1 MYLDHRCFL
10 PHTDVLRKDSNNF
23 PSKRESIS
31 QAPQLKTMEFVDK
44 AIQDVCSAKNK
55 REKKNMLQEVGCRGP
70 YSFRK
75 LPFYDRFLSTPV
87 EPMHLI
93 KNISEH
99 IVKLLSGSKDS
110 LKVREEEKQRE
121 RFSMSWVT
129 SENILPPAPFTLSKS
144 EREIANSRA
153 ISILVPAGFDW
164 KPRRLFVQSGIGYIK
179 SIEWKHIL
187 TCGILKYCLRD
198 LLGGKQRRTLFELCD
213 VISLLTKDAIS
224 STELDVIEYRV
235 HRVLAL
241 IERDFPVSLNVISF
255 HLLHHLPM
263 YIRRFGPVYEFHMF
277 PMERFNSW
285 IGKRVMNK
293 RFPEA
298 TVLES
303 YRLFEFSFFLQI
315 SGRIPNSRCFDV
327 LDGNDSEADTSEVSS
342 SGKLESDE
350 MNALESLY
358 QKIDPDYGTLVSMYE
373 LEKKRAKKAHRV
385 KKFPPLSRWESG
397 CDYVLSQDQ
406 LELRHGPS
414 NSVTDLRTYTL
425 KDDHGRCI
433 KYAIINSTK
442 KSVSSCVSLC
452 LDSVLSQGEMK
463 FGQIARIFQHVFNKK
478 MYTLA
483 KLQWFCDIELDRQSG
498 LYFSSNTTVSPYQIV
513 PLKDL
518 SKPLVHA
525 LDGQKFWFL
534 NV

>member
-1 MYLDHRCFL
+1 M
-10 PHTDVLRKDSNNF
+10 
-23 PSKRESIS
+23 S

-44 AIQDVCSAKNK
+44 AIQDVCSAKTK
-55 REKKNMLQEVGCRGP
+55 REKKSMLQEVGCRGP

-87 EPMHLI
+87 EPMHLV

-110 LKVREEEKQRE
+110 LKVREEEKQRQ
-121 RFSMSWVT
+121 RFSMSWIT
-129 SENILPPAPFTLSKS
+129 SENALPPAPFTLSKN
-144 EREIANSRA
+144 EREIANTRA
-153 ISILVPAGFDW
+153 ISILIPAGFDW
-164 KPRRLFVQSGIGYIK
+164 KTRRLFVQSGIGYIK

-198 LLGGKQRRTLFELCD
+198 LLGEKQRATLFELCD

-224 STELDVIEYRV
+224 STELDAIEYRV

-285 IGKRVMNK
+285 IGKRVMNR

-298 TVLES
+298 TVVES

-315 SGRIPNSRCFDV
+315 SDRIPNSKCFDV
-327 LDGNDSEADTSEVSS
+327 LDGNETDISRESS
-342 SGKLESDE
+342 PGKLESDE
-350 MNALESLY
+350 MKALESLY
-358 QKIDPDYGTLVSMYE
+358 QKIDPDYGTLVSVYE
-373 LEKKRAKKAHRV
+373 LEKKSARKAHRI
-385 KKFPPLSRWESG
+385 KAFPPLSGWESG
-397 CDYVLSQDQ
+397 DYVLSQDQ
-406 LELRHGPS
+406 LELRCGPS
-414 NSVTDLRTYTL
+414 NSVTDLRTYTH
-425 KDDHGRCI
+425 KDDHGRYI
-433 KYAIINSTK
+433 KYAVINSAK
-442 KSVSSCVSLC
+442 KTASSCVSLR

-463 FGQIARIFQHVFNKK
+463 FGQITRIFQHVFNKK
-478 MYTLA
+478 MYTLV
-483 KLQWFCDIELDRQSG
+483 KLQWFCDVELDRQAG
-498 LYFSSNTTVSPYQIV
+498 LYFSSKTTVSTYQVV
-513 PLKDL
+513 PIKDL

-525 LDGQKFWFL
+525 IDGHKIWFL